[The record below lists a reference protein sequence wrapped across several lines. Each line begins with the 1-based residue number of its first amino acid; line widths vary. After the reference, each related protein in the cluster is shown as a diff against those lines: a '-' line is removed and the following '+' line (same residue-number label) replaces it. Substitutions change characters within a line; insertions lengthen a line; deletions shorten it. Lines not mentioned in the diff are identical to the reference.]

1 MKNLE
6 TTLEKVARMLTRQ
19 YGINVVFGSTV
30 PCTDG
35 KTIYLPTLPRDVSS
49 DLVADMKGYLDHES
63 AHCIFTD
70 FPFVGKCV
78 NEFHKNLLNAV
89 EDSRI
94 ERCMI
99 RKYPGAALS
108 LDPLNEKWRGINNS
122 KWAEAP
128 LLWRIISTI
137 RDHMDGLESP
147 KDAEVAPYVA
157 KVADLLNGLNEA
169 EDTEDLFKITKE
181 ITKRLESAKA
191 QESAQE
197 SSQELPGSESD
208 SEDEGSEG
216 DSGSEDEGS
225 EGEGSGGD
233 SGSEDEGS
241 GSEDEGSEG
250 EGSEGDSGSEDEGSE
265 GSEGEGGPVTSGK
278 LVEED
283 FDAEMSVTDIHTL
296 VQGEIKD
303 LMERMRTEY
312 DGSEFKIANRT
323 GDFSKVSGKHLPFT
337 TQYDKTLDETKVSA
351 VRRTFYQKLTQK
363 VRALTN
369 KIKLDLEEALKVQ
382 ENSYWMQERDR
393 GRLNQKSLAKLVSQ
407 PGYRRPFKKQYRE
420 ETKDVAVQ
428 IVVDLSGS
436 MGGDGK
442 IQAAR
447 EVCTTLAEALQQ
459 IGIDYEIVGF
469 TANGSK
475 HRLPHDYQPGIY
487 NRSVS
492 AIELSV
498 FKEFSGY
505 DNAGIANMS
514 SRGDNVDG
522 ESIRMAAK
530 RLEQVQHSRKI
541 MFVLSDG
548 MPQCVESNHH
558 LLAKDLVE
566 AVSEIENAGIEVI
579 GFGILTDS
587 VKRFYK
593 KNVVVYNVMNL
604 PKVVMESLKKEILQ
618 GRKA

>member
-208 SEDEGSEG
+208 SED
-216 DSGSEDEGS
+216 
-225 EGEGSGGD
+225 
-233 SGSEDEGS
+233 
-241 GSEDEGSEG
+241 